1 MLDSAV
7 LEPVHSHACAL
18 AISGCDPWVR
28 WPLPTDPAPRM
39 WRSEFALAVERE
51 GGRRHSLTVIPLP
64 GAPDPE
70 AAVEAMIA
78 RAVDTGLIGE
88 LGVLGVSVPQPYVG
102 ALERQVRVDGGGD
115 WEWMWTLA
123 APAPFAAEAGL
134 LHLDDADDAA
144 EILRLATAHSPTA
157 EGEPGTGLSEVWI
170 GARDPQG
177 ALIAVG
183 AMQRLPS
190 GVPYLAGI
198 VVDTAHR
205 GRGLGAA
212 VTAALTRVG
221 LDDAGVCALSMYS
234 DNPIARRTYHRL
246 GYRTAWA
253 WASRSLATG
262 AA

>member
-7 LEPVHSHACAL
+7 LEPVGSHSHAL
-18 AISGCDPWVR
+18 AISGGDPWVR
-28 WPLPTDPAPRM
+28 WSLPSDPAPRM

-70 AAVEAMIA
+70 AAVEGVIA
-78 RAVDTGLIGE
+78 EAVHSGLVGE
-88 LGVLGVSVPQPYVG
+88 LGVLGISVPQAHIG

-115 WEWMWTLA
+115 WEWMWTLT
-123 APAPFAAEAGL
+123 APAPLAVEADL
-134 LHLDDADDAA
+134 LHLDDTDDAA
-144 EILRLATAHSPTA
+144 EILQLSTDHSPTA

-170 GARDPQG
+170 GARAPEG
-177 ALIAVG
+177 ALIAAG

-198 VVDTAHR
+198 VVHTAHR

-221 LDDAGVCALSMYS
+221 LDEAGVCTLSMYS
-234 DNPIARRTYHRL
+234 DNPVARRAYHRL
-246 GYRTAWA
+246 SYRTAWA
-253 WASRSLATG
+253 WASRSLAAG
-262 AA
+262 AV